1 MDAETMWDLFLKT
14 GLPEAYTLCRF
25 LWEAEEQTAREE
37 HSACPAPRPYIAG
50 RWNHAHYDTGPGP
63 ARDQL

>member
-25 LWEAEEQTAREE
+25 LWEAEEQTARVE
-37 HSACPAPRPYIAG
+37 HSA
-50 RWNHAHYDTGPGP
+50 
-63 ARDQL
+63 